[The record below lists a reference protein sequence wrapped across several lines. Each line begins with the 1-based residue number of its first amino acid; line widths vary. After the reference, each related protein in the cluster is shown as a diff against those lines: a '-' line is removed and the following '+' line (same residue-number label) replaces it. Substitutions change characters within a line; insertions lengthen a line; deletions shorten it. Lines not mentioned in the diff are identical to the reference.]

1 MALSR
6 SYEISKL
13 LQTKDVP
20 VYLESYQVPGVSAK
34 IGQTW
39 EKGRWVLAMT
49 HEEEEHLKNIIHR
62 KLFHTGKK
70 VVGWA
75 HVYDGGVS
83 YIFLEP
89 LKCKPK
95 GHGLLDVVRECL
107 SECSSPC

>member
-1 MALSR
+1 MALNR

-13 LQTKDVP
+13 VQTKEVP
-20 VYLESYQVPGVSAK
+20 VYLESYKVPGMTAK

-39 EKGRWVLAMT
+39 EKGRWVLAMSP
-49 HEEEEHLKNIIHR
+49 EEEEHLKNMIHK
-62 KLFHTGKK
+62 KLFYTGKRI
-70 VVGWA
+70 VGWA

-89 LKCKPK
+89 LNCKPK
-95 GHGLLDVVRECL
+95 GHGLLDAVRECL

>member
-13 LQTKDVP
+13 IQTREVP
-20 VYLESYQVPGVSAK
+20 VYLESYQIPGVTAK

-49 HEEEEHLKNIIHR
+49 PEEEEHLKTIIHK
-62 KLFHTGKK
+62 KLFYTGKRI
-70 VVGWA
+70 VGWA

-95 GHGLLDVVRECL
+95 HGCLDAVMECL